1 MSATTTTT
9 PNTTTPT
16 FDESIEQLQ
25 EAMNQSY
32 FFDEN
37 GAPVDMDDEQ
47 KDGVEKTVEQVKNAA
62 IETFGPLFTTLS
74 EQINAQAQRIVQLQ
88 QTLANLTASAGV
100 GSGAGGKVV
109 AATLSAEDMEGL
121 PTAEWLIANRKSKS
135 GKDITGYNCFTMW
148 YMAKNKTGFPPK
160 GLWDEQNKAAWT
172 ALSKQ
177 VNGGSAAVSASSVAG
192 AVAGAGTAA
201 PLELPTTKGKGQ
213 KLTAYNMY
221 TIDYMAKNPNQGFPP
236 KGSWALV
243 PKADVER
250 YQAQADA
257 LKAQRA

>member
-9 PNTTTPT
+9 PTNVTTT
-16 FDESIEQLQ
+16 FDECIEQLQ

-47 KDGVEKTVEQVKNAA
+47 KEGVERTVEQVKNAA
-62 IETFGPLFTTLS
+62 IETFGPLFTSFS
-74 EQINAQAQRIVQLQ
+74 EQINTQAQRIVQLQ
-88 QTLANLTASAGV
+88 ETLATLTAST
-100 GSGAGGKVV
+100 GGKIV

-177 VNGGSAAVSASSVAG
+177 VNGGSAAVSAG
-192 AVAGAGTAA
+192 AVAGTVAAGTAA

-221 TIDYMAKNPNQGFPP
+221 TIDYMAKHPNQGFPP
-236 KGSWALV
+236 KGSWAKV

>member
-9 PNTTTPT
+9 PTNVTTT
-16 FDESIEQLQ
+16 FDECIEQLQ

-47 KDGVEKTVEQVKNAA
+47 KEGVERTVEQVKNAA

-74 EQINAQAQRIVQLQ
+74 EQINVQAQRIVQLQ
-88 QTLANLTASAGV
+88 ETLATLTASAGA
-100 GSGAGGKVV
+100 SAGGKIV
-109 AATLSAEDMEGL
+109 AATLSAEDMENL

-177 VNGGSAAVSASSVAG
+177 VNSGSAAAGAAGTVAG
-192 AVAGAGTAA
+192 TVGAMAAA

-221 TIDYMAKNPNQGFPP
+221 TIDYMAKHPNQGFPP
-236 KGSWALV
+236 KGSWAKV